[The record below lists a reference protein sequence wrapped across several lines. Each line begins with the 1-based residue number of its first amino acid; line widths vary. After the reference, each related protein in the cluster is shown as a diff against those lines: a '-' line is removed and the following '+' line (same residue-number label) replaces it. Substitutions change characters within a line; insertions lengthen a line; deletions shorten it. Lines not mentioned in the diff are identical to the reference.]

1 MFHFKIFYSDKGP
14 QEVEI
19 LFDKNLQKYRYV
31 NLTKHHICK
40 CTFASEIDAIR
51 DLRKYPNITE
61 ILLTA
66 SPKRSI
72 EDFIT
77 TFEERLRK

>member
-1 MFHFKIFYSDKGP
+1 MINFKIFYSDKDP

-19 LFDKNLQKYRYV
+19 LFDKNLQRYRYV

-40 CTFASEIDAIR
+40 CTFASELDAIK
-51 DLRKYPNITE
+51 DLRKYPNITG
-61 ILLTA
+61 ILSTA
-66 SPKRSI
+66 LSRKNV

-77 TFEERLRK
+77 TFENKLEK

>member
-1 MFHFKIFYSDKGP
+1 MINFKIFYSDKDP

-19 LFDKNLQKYRYV
+19 LFDKNLQRYRYV

-40 CTFASEIDAIR
+40 CTFASELDAIK

-66 SPKRSI
+66 SPKRSV

-77 TFEERLRK
+77 IFEGKLEK

>member
-1 MFHFKIFYSDKGP
+1 MVNFKIFYSDKDP

-19 LFDKNLQKYRYV
+19 LFDKNLQRYRYV

-40 CTFASEIDAIR
+40 CAFASELDAIK
-51 DLRKYPNITE
+51 DLRKYPNITG
-61 ILLTA
+61 ILSTA
-66 SPKRSI
+66 FSRKNV

-77 TFEERLRK
+77 AFENKGGK

>member
-1 MFHFKIFYSDKGP
+1 MFHFKIFYSDQNP

-40 CTFASEIDAIR
+40 CTFASELDAIR

-66 SPKRSI
+66 SPRRNV

-77 TFEERLRK
+77 TFEEKLGK